1 MITAYRLI
9 DAVLTRFGTGYCP
22 YCHHFTWCVLIWND
36 QHGRFNPACEDCAPG
51 QLGVTRERYHAMLEE
66 PVEDEALEIEEP
78 MTTGQLVRTIIGLVI
93 VDALFTFGALYLAA
107 HDPRKD
113 GPFLYW
119 VIIPLINL
127 VAVGMAALQ
136 VYFYTHPEA
145 LMEDDEE
152 ESEEGNS

>member
-1 MITAYRLI
+1 M
-9 DAVLTRFGTGYCP
+9 TR
-22 YCHHFTWCVLIWND
+22 
-36 QHGRFNPACEDCAPG
+36 G
-51 QLGVTRERYHAMLEE
+51 QL
-66 PVEDEALEIEEP
+66 I
-78 MTTGQLVRTIIGLVI
+78 RTIIGLVI

-107 HDPRKD
+107 HDTRKD

-119 VIIPLINL
+119 FILPLINL

-145 LMEDDEE
+145 LAEDDEE